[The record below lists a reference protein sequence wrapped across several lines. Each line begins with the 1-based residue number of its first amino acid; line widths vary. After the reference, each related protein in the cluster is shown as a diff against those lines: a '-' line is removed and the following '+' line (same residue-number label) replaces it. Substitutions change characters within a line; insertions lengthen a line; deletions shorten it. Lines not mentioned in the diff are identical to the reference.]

1 MKNKKIIAIIF
12 SILIFLG
19 LSIFIYLK
27 NNEQKIII
35 PKNKVEKE
43 IEKKENLKFKNIKII
58 NYLNQ
63 NYKNLD
69 FDNIEY
75 KTFTSLKSLLITNY
89 WLNMKYYISDI
100 SKENQYFSEK
110 WIYIYIPSSTL
121 KIKNYE
127 KTNLQE
133 KNIFYT
139 KGIILKIIEKE
150 DWRIKEII
158 NINKNLLLKIET
170 IVKQKFQLKKL
181 SNILPKN
188 EKELLFLLKNID
200 KNIKINKLKNID
212 DIIYIKI
219 YFEILKSNFLS
230 L

>member
-27 NNEQKIII
+27 NNEQKII

-75 KTFTSLKSLLITNY
+75 KTFTSLKSLLITIY

-110 WIYIYIPSSTL
+110 GIYIYIPSSTL

-200 KNIKINKLKNID
+200 KNIKINKLKNRD

-219 YFEILKSNFLS
+219 YFEILKSTFLS

>member
-75 KTFTSLKSLLITNY
+75 KTFTSLKSLLITIY

-188 EKELLFLLKNID
+188 EKELLVLLKNID

>member
-200 KNIKINKLKNID
+200 KNIKINKLKNRD

>member
-75 KTFTSLKSLLITNY
+75 KTFTSLKSLLIT
-89 WLNMKYYISDI
+89 
-100 SKENQYFSEK
+100 
-110 WIYIYIPSSTL
+110 IY
-121 KIKNYE
+121 
-127 KTNLQE
+127 
-133 KNIFYT
+133 
-139 KGIILKIIEKE
+139 
-150 DWRIKEII
+150 
-158 NINKNLLLKIET
+158 
-170 IVKQKFQLKKL
+170 
-181 SNILPKN
+181 
-188 EKELLFLLKNID
+188 
-200 KNIKINKLKNID
+200 
-212 DIIYIKI
+212 
-219 YFEILKSNFLS
+219 
-230 L
+230 

>member
-188 EKELLFLLKNID
+188 EKELLVLLKNID